1 MERIADFIYKH
12 SKLIIV
18 LVVIVNISALASFF
32 RFNFDADFM
41 STFNEGNPK
50 AEEYNQLNEKYGS
63 SEPITILIESKSSL
77 LSRENLLEIFHLQE
91 DIAEID
97 GISSVQSPLPPE
109 IIIGGQVVPINAA
122 FIEAN
127 HLQLSGFI
135 DERYFLTD
143 QFYSNDRLSATIL
156 VILAPD
162 ASSGEVIDSLQG
174 LTKDIASLDIFLAGN
189 EVIEATLSDY
199 LLRIIFVLPPIM
211 VIMILIVFTLMLKN
225 RKIAAL
231 SMIPA
236 GVAALWTFGTIFWSG
251 EGLGLTT
258 ILSPIFV
265 IVVGSAYGLHYT
277 SHLLNNLSK
286 YTSDRHKLIVETL
299 KRVGTPI
306 FLATITTMAG
316 FASLLWT
323 DVVPMRQMGIF
334 VSLGIGFAGFLAIF
348 FLPAILSRIKLPEK
362 AVVSSENRLAQFI
375 QAASRK
381 RGIIAVAF
389 IAITAISGF
398 YIPRIEVVS
407 NQLMFFKDS
416 SDIRQTFDKVEEHFG
431 GAIPLI
437 GEISSANPQATL
449 LNPQAANK
457 IISTERELEDVS
469 GISSVFSVFDLI
481 KGINK
486 TTTGQDVYP
495 RNPMLIQGIL
505 AQLGDNQANWISA
518 DGFKMIV
525 KTQDFTNDD
534 IDELNSFVSNN
545 EDIQVVTGMPI
556 LFDEMNSLVVKSQVQ
571 SLGLA
576 LIVIF
581 IMLWITL
588 RRLKAA
594 LVGLVPIV
602 ITIVAILGMLSLT
615 GFNLNIM
622 TATLSAIAIGIG
634 IDYSIHLIS
643 SIYYYRD
650 RGASRN
656 ASVTQ
661 ALSTVSRPI
670 LANALGLIAGYSAFF
685 FSPLKIHMHAG
696 AVMWV
701 AMLVSSMA
709 ALLLVPI
716 FFSMK
721 SKTIK
726 RTVI

>member
-1 MERIADFIYKH
+1 MENIADFIYKR
-12 SKLIIV
+12 SKLIII
-18 LVVIVNISALASFF
+18 LVVIVNIFALASFF

-63 SEPITILIESKSSL
+63 SEPITILIESKNSL
-77 LSRENLLEIFHLQE
+77 LSRENLLEIYHLQE
-91 DIAEID
+91 DITEID

-174 LTKDIASLDIFLAGN
+174 LTKDIASLEIFLAGN
-189 EVIEATLSDY
+189 EVIEATLLDY

-211 VIMILIVFTLMLKN
+211 VILILIVFTLMLKN
-225 RKIAAL
+225 RKMAVL

-236 GVAALWTFGTIFWSG
+236 GMAALWTFGTIFWSG

-277 SHLLNNLSK
+277 SHLLNNLSE
-286 YTSDRHKLIVETL
+286 YTGDRHKLIVETL

-316 FASLLWT
+316 FASLVWT

-334 VSLGIGFAGFLAIF
+334 VSLGIGYAGFLAIF
-348 FLPAILSRIKLPEK
+348 FLPAVLSHMKLPEK
-362 AVVSSENRLAQFI
+362 AEVSSENRLAQFI

-381 RGIIAVAF
+381 RVIIAVAF

-407 NQLMFFKDS
+407 NQLMFFKDGT
-416 SDIRQTFDKVEEHFG
+416 DIRQTFDKVEEHFG

-495 RNPMLIQGIL
+495 QNPMLIQGIL

-545 EDIQVVTGMPI
+545 EDIQIVTGMPI
-556 LFDEMNSLVVKSQVQ
+556 LFDEMNSLVVRSQVQ

-602 ITIVAILGMLSLT
+602 ITIVAILGMLSFT

-656 ASVTQ
+656 ASVTL

-670 LANALGLIAGYSAFF
+670 LANALGLIAGFSAFF

-721 SKTIK
+721 GKTVK